1 MTVLAISQEFEGLSA
16 MESFR
21 SPTVLIVDDDRD
33 VRLGTRLRLQAAG
46 YRTLEAENGLL
57 GIAAA
62 IEHSPDLVLLD
73 VRMPTMDGLTALK
86 LLRNNEITK
95 NTPIIMLS
103 ASHVDQTEAL
113 DSGARFFLAKPY
125 HGPQML
131 AAVEAAIVA

>member
-1 MTVLAISQEFEGLSA
+1 

-73 VRMPTMDGLTALK
+73 VRMPSMDGLTA
-86 LLRNNEITK
+86 
-95 NTPIIMLS
+95 
-103 ASHVDQTEAL
+103 
-113 DSGARFFLAKPY
+113 GARFFLAKPY